1 MSSDKTLFM
10 QINNTGENMKLAE
23 TMMESGFSFQQE
35 LLLQALER
43 QALTGRL
50 MTNPRVT
57 GFSSFAKAVL
67 NFIDDKKAPKTCKNL
82 YKYLLNNGYYDKI
95 ETRLNTHKKE
105 KDNE

>member
-1 MSSDKTLFM
+1 
-10 QINNTGENMKLAE
+10 MKNGTQYNEDALASKKD
-23 TMMESGFSFQQE
+23 ESGLRFQQH

-43 QALTGRL
+43 QAVSGML

-67 NFIDDKKAPKTCKNL
+67 NFLDDKKAPKTCKNL

-95 ETRLNTHKKE
+95 ETRLNTHRKE
-105 KDNE
+105 KNHG

>member
-1 MSSDKTLFM
+1 M
-10 QINNTGENMKLAE
+10 QTNNTGENMKLAD
-23 TMMESGFSFQQE
+23 TTMESGFSFQQE

-57 GFSSFAKAVL
+57 GFTSFAKAVL

-95 ETRLNTHKKE
+95 ETRLNTHMKKQIE
-105 KDNE
+105 RKSNVWKR

>member
-1 MSSDKTLFM
+1 
-10 QINNTGENMKLAE
+10 MKLAE
-23 TMMESGFSFQQE
+23 TKMTSGMSFQQE

-67 NFIDDKKAPKTCKNL
+67 DFINDKKAPRTCKNL
-82 YKYLLNNGYYDKI
+82 YKYLVEKGYY
-95 ETRLNTHKKE
+95 N
-105 KDNE
+105 DNKL